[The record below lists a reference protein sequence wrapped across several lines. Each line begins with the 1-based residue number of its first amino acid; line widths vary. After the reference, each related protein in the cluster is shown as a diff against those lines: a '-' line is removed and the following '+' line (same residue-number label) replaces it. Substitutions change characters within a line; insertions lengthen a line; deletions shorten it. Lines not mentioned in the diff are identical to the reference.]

1 MARPVYQI
9 QTSMTETSANWT
21 NTRY

>member
-1 MARPVYQI
+1 
-9 QTSMTETSANWT
+9 MTETSANWT